1 MVWYGMVWYGMY
13 VYVCACVLVGATFEK
28 PLDVQELLQDA
39 ELLSESEAATELGL
53 LTFVSL

>member
-1 MVWYGMVWYGMY
+1 M
-13 VYVCACVLVGATFEK
+13 CACVLVGATFEK